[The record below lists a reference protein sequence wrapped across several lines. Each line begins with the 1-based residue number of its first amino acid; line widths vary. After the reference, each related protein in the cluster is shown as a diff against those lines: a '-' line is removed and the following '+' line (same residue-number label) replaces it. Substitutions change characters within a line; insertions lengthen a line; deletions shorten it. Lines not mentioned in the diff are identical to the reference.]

1 MGKFSVETE
10 VNRMDKQKNSSAIDP
25 KPTRTDTREILLERL
40 NETLEKLYEL
50 YRDRIDLEIEI
61 YEGWS
66 ARDILGHITFWHES
80 FARNVNSL
88 IEGNKPSPLRGKYAE
103 INQRSIDETKTLTTE
118 QKMSRLKNAHRIIQ
132 ENILS
137 DKLKMIPYRKGS
149 RDYSPEEHLD
159 IVNGHISEHL
169 KSIEKVQR
177 ARQKKTI

>member
-1 MGKFSVETE
+1 MEKLSVETE
-10 VNRMDKQKNSSAIDP
+10 ANRMNKRKNNSQTDS
-25 KPTRTDTREILLERL
+25 KPTRTETREILLQRL
-40 NETLEKLYEL
+40 NETMEKFYEL

-61 YEGWS
+61 YEGWN

-80 FARNVNSL
+80 FARNVNAL
-88 IEGNKPSPLRGKYAE
+88 IKGNKPSPLKGKYVE
-103 INQRSIDETKTLTTE
+103 INQRSIDETKTLTTK
-118 QKMSRLKNAHRIIQ
+118 QIMSRLKNAHRIIH

-137 DKLKMIPYRKGS
+137 DKLEMIPYRKGS

-159 IVNGHISEHL
+159 IVNGHIAGHL